1 MARTYKTWWLN
12 MDTKQL
18 QPYNYQAIAPNDFT
32 FTTKHGV
39 NYRAYFLPYGEY
51 TPQYGSIYIFNLSN
65 INEETHPVDIR
76 ISHTVAAILSDFFEE
91 EENSAVIMCDNSD
104 SKEFK
109 RFKLFDRWYKKLKDK
124 DVMKLDSAIETDYYS
139 LYISLFVHNNN
150 PWKNNVIK
158 EYYRMISEEF
168 TITED

>member
-1 MARTYKTWWLN
+1 MLIKILNTLENEIPILKEPLAELNDIINRSFKILEVIMA
-12 MDTKQL
+12 
-18 QPYNYQAIAPNDFT
+18 YND
-32 FTTKHGV
+32 
-39 NYRAYFLPYGEY
+39 
-51 TPQYGSIYIFNLSN
+51 
-65 INEETHPVDIR
+65 
-76 ISHTVAAILSDFFEE
+76 DFFEE

-168 TITED
+168 TIPED